1 MEKESRKL
9 CKVRVK
15 AAVTERRMDK
25 KGIRALSGD
34 EKREAKKLYNQQRKE
49 EKKRLKDL
57 PKAEKR
63 MEKRF
68 LKKVNRR
75 LRRPKVLAVWAV
87 VIAIPFSIILVNYI
101 QAVRPESDAIL
112 AARSASAV
120 IAEQVQ
126 AEGTVLLLNKDNVLP
141 LTETKKINIF
151 GARSAIPSYGGGGSG
166 SINVD
171 DVVSFYE
178 TMEQSGFELNQELAN
193 LYLNWRQSEEV
204 SLKKHKP
211 KNSKGLLATILPNIV
226 GVLGGEKF
234 EELPV
239 SRIPDGVIERAKE
252 HSSTAL
258 VMVGAFSREAVDASS
273 YSDKTQAS
281 LQLDAEER
289 KLIEMLNQEFEHIIV
304 LINAGNPMELG
315 WIEEYPNIKSVLTIG
330 FPGEAGFSGVSKILS
345 GSFNPSGRLTDTWA
359 YNVLSAP
366 GAQLTGDFGYT
377 NLPDEHFIN
386 YNEGIYIGYRF
397 YETYYENDEDGYWNA
412 VQFPFGYGL
421 SYTSFDWD
429 VTGFSATPDS
439 SINTSDGT
447 VEFSVN
453 VTNTGEYA
461 GKEVV
466 QIYYT
471 PPYYPE
477 NGIEKSA
484 INLVDYKKTKELT
497 PGESQMLTFSF
508 PLRAMASYDAK
519 NHETWVLEAGEYEVK
534 VAHHVRS
541 FEDSFSFTI
550 DQDIVYRNDEITQ
563 TEIRNLFS
571 DAEGDLTYL
580 SRKDFDGTMATM
592 LDVDYVAPQSVIDAT
607 KYVITPKEGTVPTMG
622 AKNNLLLKDLEGLSI
637 DDPLWESFLDQFKL
651 NEMIKLVSAGG
662 WQTVPVKRLGVPG
675 TLDYDGPA
683 SIRHYFGKWST
694 LGFPS
699 ATVVG
704 QTWNDDLQYEMARA
718 MALEGVLHDIDIWY
732 APAMNLHRSALGARN
747 FEYFSE
753 DPVLS
758 GRAGAALTLGAE
770 SRGMAVTI
778 KHFALY
784 TQETNRNGGPFT
796 WIDEQALREIYLLP
810 FEISVKKGTAN
821 GVMSSFPRIGHR
833 WAGENPALLIDL
845 LREEWGFE
853 GLVVTDI
860 TIGKHMDASQSITNG
875 NDLMLFMFSGGH
887 KKDIKEAYD
896 LDPVGTVEGL
906 RYSVRN
912 ILYTVLQTNA
922 MEDVR

>member
-1 MEKESRKL
+1 MEKESRKSL
-9 CKVRVK
+9 KARVNDKVREK
-15 AAVTERRMDK
+15 RMGK
-25 KGIRALSGD
+25 KRIRALAGD
-34 EKREAKKLYNQQRKE
+34 EKREAKKLYNKQRRE
-49 EKKRLKDL
+49 EKNRLKDL
-57 PKAEKR
+57 SKDERKR
-63 MEKRF
+63 EKRF
-68 LKKVNRR
+68 QKKVKRR
-75 LRRPKVLAVWAV
+75 LRRPYVIAIWAV
-87 VIAIPFSIILVNYI
+87 VIAIPVSLILGNYI
-101 QAVRPESDAIL
+101 QAVRPESHEIV
-112 AARSASAV
+112 AARAASAV
-120 IAEQVQ
+120 VAEQVQ
-126 AEGTVLLLNKDNVLP
+126 AEGSVLLLNKDNVLP
-141 LTETKKINIF
+141 LVETKKINIF

-178 TMEQSGFELNQELAN
+178 TMEEAGFELNQELVN
-193 LYLNWRQSEEV
+193 LYLNWRQTEEI
-204 SLKKHKP
+204 SLKDHQP
-211 KNSKGLLATILPNIV
+211 KKGKGLFATILPNIV

-234 EELPV
+234 DELPV
-239 SRIPDGVIERAKE
+239 NRIPDGVIDRATD
-252 HSSTAL
+252 HSNTAL

-273 YSDKTQAS
+273 YSDKTQES
-281 LQLDAEER
+281 LQLDSEER
-289 KLIEMLNQEFEHIIV
+289 KLIEMLDKEFDHIVV

-315 WIEEYPNIKSVLTIG
+315 WIEEYPSIKSVLSIG

-345 GSFNPSGRLTDTWA
+345 GEFTPSGKLTDTWA
-359 YNVLSAP
+359 YDVLSAP

-397 YETYYENDEDGYWNA
+397 YETYYENNEEGYWNA

-421 SYTSFDWD
+421 SYTTFDWMPS
-429 VTGFSATPDS
+429 GFSVDTEPD
-439 SINTSDGT
+439 G
-447 VEFSVN
+447 SVQLSVT
-453 VTNTGEYA
+453 VTNTGEYS

-477 NGIEKSA
+477 SGIEKSA
-484 INLVDYKKTKELT
+484 INLVDYKKTKELA
-497 PGESQMLTFSF
+497 PGEREVLTFTF
-508 PLRAMASYDAK
+508 PLRAMASYDYSDQEA
-519 NHETWVLEAGEYEVK
+519 WILEQGEYEIT
-534 VAHHVRS
+534 VAHHVHS
-541 FEDSFSFTI
+541 FEESFSFTL
-550 DQDIVYRNDEITQ
+550 DQDVVYRTDEVTQ
-563 TEIRNLFS
+563 AEIKNLFS
-571 DAEGDLTYL
+571 DAEGNLTYL
-580 SRKDFDGTMATM
+580 SRNDFDGTMEAM
-592 LDVDYVAPQSVIDAT
+592 LDIDYTAPQSVKDAT
-607 KYVITPKEGTVPTMG
+607 EYVITPKEGTLPTVG
-622 AKNNLLLKDLEGLSI
+622 AKNSLLLKDLEGLSI
-637 DDPLWESFLDQFKL
+637 DDPTWDLFLDQFKL
-651 NEMIKLVSAGG
+651 DEMIKLVSAGG
-662 WQTVPVKRLGVPG
+662 WQTVPIKRLGVPK

-704 QTWNDDLQYEMARA
+704 QTWNDALQYDMARA

-784 TQETNRNGGPFT
+784 TQETNRNGGAFT
-796 WIDEQALREIYLLP
+796 WIDEQALREIYLKP
-810 FEISVKKGTAN
+810 FEISVKEGTAN
-821 GVMSSFPRIGHR
+821 GVMSAFPRIGHR
-833 WAGENPALLIDL
+833 WAGANSALLIDL

-860 TIGKHMDASQSITNG
+860 TIGKHMDASESITNG
-875 NDLMLFMFSGGH
+875 NDLMLFMLSGGH
-887 KKDIKEAYD
+887 EKDIKEAYKI
-896 LDPVGTVEGL
+896 DPVGTLEGL